1 MAAASVFL
9 VAGARPNFVK
19 VAPMYRALEASAA
32 FDVTLVHT
40 GQHYDE
46 RLSESFFRD
55 LDLPPP
61 DVHLE
66 VGSGSHAQQTARVLE
81 RFEEQLQ
88 ERQPDLVIVVGDV
101 NSTIACSIATAK
113 MVYPDGRRP
122 RVAHV
127 EAGLRSFDRTM
138 PEEIN
143 RLLTDSIS
151 DYLFITEP
159 SAEENLRREGV
170 PAAKVFF
177 VGNVMIDTL
186 LNQVERAAA
195 LAAWTDLGLEERQ
208 YGVVT
213 LHRPSN
219 VDDAESLAAILDV
232 LLEAAERLPLVF
244 PVHPRTAHRLREF
257 ALEQQASGPG
267 RRLRLLEPLGYLE
280 FLSLLSR
287 ARVVLT
293 DSDGIQEETPIL
305 GIPCITLRD
314 NTERPVTI
322 TEGTNRLVGTDRT
335 KILAGVDAAL
345 AADAGIAA
353 RPRLWDGQAAGRI
366 VAALEAAFAKTP
378 ETVAKA

>member
-1 MAAASVFL
+1 MAAVSVFL

-19 VAPMYRALEASAA
+19 VAPVYRALEASAV

-46 RLSESFFRD
+46 RLSDSFFRD
-55 LDLPPP
+55 LDLPRPE
-61 DVHLE
+61 VHLE
-66 VGSGSHAQQTARVLE
+66 VGSGSHGQQTARILE

-88 ERQPDLVIVVGDV
+88 ERQPDLVMVVGDV

-122 RVAHV
+122 QVAHV

-159 SAEENLRREGV
+159 SAAENLRREGV
-170 PAAKVFF
+170 PDAKVFF

-186 LNQVERAAA
+186 LDQVERAAA
-195 LAAWTDLGLEERQ
+195 LAAWTDLGLQKRE

-219 VDDAESLAAILDV
+219 VDDPQTLAAILDV

-244 PVHPRTAHRLREF
+244 PVHPRTAQRLREF
-257 ALEQQASGPG
+257 GLEQQVSGQDG
-267 RRLRLLEPLGYLE
+267 RLQLLEPLGYVE

-293 DSDGIQEETPIL
+293 DSGGIQEETTIL
-305 GIPCITLRD
+305 RIPCITLRD

-322 TEGTNRLVGTDRT
+322 TEGTNRLAGTDRA
-335 KILAGVDAAL
+335 KILAGVDEAL
-345 AADAGIAA
+345 AGEPDTAP
-353 RPRLWDGQAAGRI
+353 RPKLWDGQAAGRI
-366 VAALEAAFAKTP
+366 VAVLEAAFDRTLAG
-378 ETVAKA
+378 A